1 MSPHSPSSP
10 LTVSVPLP
18 PSNPC
23 TMTTV
28 QAAGED
34 LPRQRTE
41 TRRAAT
47 GGGIDTCGFQR
58 APRST
63 VCGGRDCGNKG
74 HSQKAQEME
83 GASCQLGGPGVE
95 QRRVGK
101 GWLPLE
107 ELRKLWIF
115 WEEEAASLI
124 PRRPSVSLIC
134 GIRFF
139 PHCLSVRQSK
149 PQHAL
154 LSLCHQWSWLGRL
167 TSQFLYRS
175 QCQQQQHQHP

>member
-1 MSPHSPSSP
+1 
-10 LTVSVPLP
+10 
-18 PSNPC
+18 
-23 TMTTV
+23 
-28 QAAGED
+28 
-34 LPRQRTE
+34 
-41 TRRAAT
+41 
-47 GGGIDTCGFQR
+47 
-58 APRST
+58 
-63 VCGGRDCGNKG
+63 
-74 HSQKAQEME
+74 ME

-115 WEEEAASLI
+115 REEEAASLI

-175 QCQQQQHQHP
+175 QCQQQQHQHPWGRKTDDKERIVKLQFQPVSAWSLHPEGWFCL